1 MGTTTGSHTGRA
13 AGALTGADTG
23 ILVARLVI
31 GLLFIGHG
39 LGKLLGLFGQGGIQ
53 GTGAFM
59 ESVGYTPGETM
70 AMLAGVVETV
80 AGVLL
85 VVGFLIPLAAAMIIG
100 DMINASVVKSPDGF
114 WTATGG
120 FEYEFVLIVLA
131 IAFAI
136 AGGGA
141 FSIDRDRNWFF
152 GRTGGVVVAVV
163 LGVVSGAVLLFMRGT
178 PAG

>member
-1 MGTTTGSHTGRA
+1 M
-13 AGALTGADTG
+13 GADLG

-39 LGKLLGLFGQGGIQ
+39 LGKLFGLFGQGGIQ

-59 ESVGYTPGETM
+59 QSVGYTPGETM
-70 AMLAGVVETV
+70 AIVAGVVELV

-85 VVGFLIPLAAAMIIG
+85 VVGFLVPLAAAMIIG
-100 DMINASVVKSPDGF
+100 DMINASAVKSADGF
-114 WTATGG
+114 WIATGG

-131 IAFAI
+131 VAFAM
-136 AGGGA
+136 AGAGA
-141 FSIDRDRNWFF
+141 FSVDKEREWFRS
-152 GRTGGVVVAVV
+152 RTGGVAVAIV
-163 LGVVSGAVLLFMRGT
+163 LGVVSGVVLLMMRGT

>member
-1 MGTTTGSHTGRA
+1 MGTTTGAHTGR
-13 AGALTGADTG
+13 GSGTALGADAG

-39 LGKLLGLFGQGGIQ
+39 LGKLFGLFGQGGIQ

-59 ESVGYTPGETM
+59 ESVGYTPGEQM
-70 AMLAGVVETV
+70 AIVAGVVETV

-85 VVGFLIPLAAAMIIG
+85 VAGFLIPIAAAMIIG
-100 DMINASVVKSPDGF
+100 DMINASAVKSADGF

-131 IAFAI
+131 IAFTI
-136 AGGGA
+136 AGAGA
-141 FSIDRDRNWFF
+141 FSIDGNRDWFRS
-152 GRTGGVVVAVV
+152 RTGGVVVAVV
-163 LGVVSGAVLLFMRGT
+163 LGAVAGGVLLFMRGT